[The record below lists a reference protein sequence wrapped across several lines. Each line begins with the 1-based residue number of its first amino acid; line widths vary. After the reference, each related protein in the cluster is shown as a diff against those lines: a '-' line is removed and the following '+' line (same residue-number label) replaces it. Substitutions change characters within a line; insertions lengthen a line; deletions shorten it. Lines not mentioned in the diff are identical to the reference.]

1 MINDPITPKI
11 IIPTIKRL
19 KRHTAEMADYMW
31 LYRARVRGSQL
42 ADRHR
47 QQLEFRKEVN
57 TQLQVK
63 LGTSILLKRILYQ
76 IFT

>member
-19 KRHTAEMADYMW
+19 KRHTAELADYMR

-47 QQLEFRKEVN
+47 QHIKKLE
-57 TQLQVK
+57 
-63 LGTSILLKRILYQ
+63 LK
-76 IFT
+76 